1 MRLSINNNFL
11 VMRLHHTLSALLLL
25 SGSVCTSSATTLEEL
40 AARLEALEKKVG
52 QYEKKYGKLDQPK
65 AAPAPAPTTRMEST
79 PGSYYHPSTAASTPS
94 DIDAAFIGGSNSGSG
109 WWEKTSIGGYGE
121 LHLNTGDKDQIDF
134 HRWVLFINHSFTD
147 RIKLFSEFELEH
159 SLSGDGKPGEVELEQ
174 AYIEFD
180 LDQGRYA
187 KAGLFL
193 VPVGLLNEVH
203 EPETFFGVERNNVE
217 KYIIPTTW
225 WEAGAGYTQNF
236 DNGFGVDF
244 AIHSGLNVP
253 VTGGSAFAIRSGR
266 QKVAEADATNWA
278 ATARVRYANEGLSVS
293 GFAQVQSDI
302 STGNAEDNQALLLG
316 ATAQYNVGGF
326 AIRALA
332 AHWGIDGA
340 SFEAADADSQWG
352 YYIEPSYTWSYQN
365 GSRLGVF
372 GRYSSY
378 QYAKGGRIENDE
390 YTVGLNYWP
399 INHVVLK
406 ADYNVLKE
414 DGAADNNT
422 LNFGLG
428 YSF

>member
-1 MRLSINNNFL
+1 
-11 VMRLHHTLSALLLL
+11 
-25 SGSVCTSSATTLEEL
+25 
-40 AARLEALEKKVG
+40 
-52 QYEKKYGKLDQPK
+52 
-65 AAPAPAPTTRMEST
+65 
-79 PGSYYHPSTAASTPS
+79 
-94 DIDAAFIGGSNSGSG
+94 
-109 WWEKTSIGGYGE
+109 
-121 LHLNTGDKDQIDF
+121 
-134 HRWVLFINHSFTD
+134 
-147 RIKLFSEFELEH
+147 
-159 SLSGDGKPGEVELEQ
+159 
-174 AYIEFD
+174 
-180 LDQGRYA
+180 
-187 KAGLFL
+187 
-193 VPVGLLNEVH
+193 
-203 EPETFFGVERNNVE
+203 
-217 KYIIPTTW
+217 
-225 WEAGAGYTQNF
+225 
-236 DNGFGVDF
+236 
-244 AIHSGLNVP
+244 
-253 VTGGSAFAIRSGR
+253 
-266 QKVAEADATNWA
+266 TNWA

-372 GRYSSY
+372 GRYASY